1 MGNNNSRVRKI
12 LSNPSFII
20 FVIEKITEHFLKVL
34 WTAFFRLKS
43 LLLGVKIKGRL
54 DVFGNCIIRKY
65 PGSKIEL
72 GDRIQLISSSWRSS
86 TANCYRCKLRTFS
99 STAEIVFC
107 EGSGATGGVIVARS
121 KKITIGRN
129 VMLAPNVVITDSD
142 WHNVWP
148 PDQRK
153 HLLSHHLDADVTLE
167 DNVWVGMN
175 VIILKGV
182 TIGENSVIAAGSI
195 VTKSIPPN
203 CLAGGNPAKV
213 LKTYGAGGN

>member
-1 MGNNNSRVRKI
+1 MENNKSRVRKV

-20 FVIEKITEHFLKVL
+20 FAIEKIGEWLLTVL

-43 LLLGVKIKGRL
+43 LLLGVKIKGSL
-54 DVFGNCIIRKY
+54 EVFGNCIVRKY

-72 GDRIQLISSSWRSS
+72 GNHVQLISSSWRSS
-86 TANCYRCKLRTFS
+86 TANCHRCKLRTFS
-99 STAEIVFC
+99 STASIVFHD
-107 EGSGATGGVIVARS
+107 GSGATGGVIIARS

-153 HLLSHHLDADVTLE
+153 RLLPHHFDADVTLE
-167 DNVWVGMN
+167 ENVWVGMN
-175 VIILKGV
+175 TIILKGV
-182 TIGENSVIAAGSI
+182 SIGANSVIAAGSV
-195 VTKSIPPN
+195 VTKSIPAN

-213 LKTYGAGGN
+213 LKTYGGDGN